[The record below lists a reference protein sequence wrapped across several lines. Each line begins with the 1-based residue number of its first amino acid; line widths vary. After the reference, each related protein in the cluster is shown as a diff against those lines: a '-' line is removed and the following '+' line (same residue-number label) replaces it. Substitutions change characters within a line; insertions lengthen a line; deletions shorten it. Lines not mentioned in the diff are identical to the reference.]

1 MPVNEACVA
10 PNCIHINRIL
20 MTFLVHF
27 IQVGEGPPLS
37 KQPAP
42 PSSSEESLQPSADST
57 VRGEAFCINA
67 KVIVYAALSG
77 MVSFLSDGTI
87 YGCNHHFAVMLFGY
101 QQEEL
106 LKKV

>member
-1 MPVNEACVA
+1 
-10 PNCIHINRIL
+10 

-27 IQVGEGPPLS
+27 IQGGEGPPS
-37 KQPAP
+37 TKQPGP
-42 PSSSEESLQPSADST
+42 PSSSEESCQPSADSA
-57 VRGEAFCINA
+57 VRGDTFCVNA

-87 YGCNHHFAVMLFGY
+87 YGCNHHFAAMLFGY
-101 QQEEL
+101 RGEEL